1 MDSESNF
8 GYIRKEVCFMCK
20 ECGNETKK
28 LMIDNDHK
36 IVCPDCYEKRGYGS
50 PPKCTWCTST
60 NENVSYFH
68 WPLCFNCKTELKGN
82 RNFISDRYC
91 YSTDYCKNCK

>member
-36 IVCPDCYEKRGYGS
+36 IICPDCHEKRGYGS
-50 PPKCTWCTST
+50 PPECRHCMSLNNNKP
-60 NENVSYFH
+60 YFH
-68 WPLCFNCKTELKGN
+68 WPLCYICQREIKGKQT
-82 RNFISDRYC
+82 FMTDDDCGSD
-91 YSTDYCKNCK
+91 DKCKNCK